1 MENNILF
8 LSGIIVS
15 CLVTTI
21 VIFQFMGSRHK
32 KALHNKQFYFLVQI
46 GVSIFLMGINLLQR
60 PLVNMLSWVI
70 SYGLVSYFLYFDDFD
85 KPIRR
90 VLEAEIMVLVF
101 AVCEAAGVA
110 LLDFILW
117 KMHMLP
123 LEPGV
128 ETFLNMTFSKFVLL
142 FMYYTFI
149 SPIWGRNEKVKF
161 TKSQYV
167 LHFIIAIF
175 SFINMVV
182 IGVSFGKIRGE
193 SMGLIMLVNMGFI
206 IFADMYFLYFIRFM
220 EDNYQLKVKLELL
233 EQQATMQYKYYLQQE
248 KKHQESLSILH
259 DVDKH
264 IAVMEG
270 LYHGDNKE
278 GTINYIKE
286 INTILKPLIPQQLT
300 NNGILNILFND
311 KIQNT
316 EKLHIDLQFEIGNV
330 DLSFMNPMDITTIF
344 GNLLDNAIEAC
355 TQVTGTPWIRVKI
368 SPYYEMIA
376 IKVENTSN
384 NIDRWNEGRPV
395 SQKGA
400 NHGIGLSNVERAVG
414 KYDGSMNL
422 SSENGIFQC
431 NVLINM

>member
-1 MENNILF
+1 MENNMLF

-21 VIFQFMGSRHK
+21 VIFQFIGSRHK
-32 KALHNKQFYFLVQI
+32 KVFHNKQFYMLVQI
-46 GVSIFLMGINLLQR
+46 GVSIFLMGINLLQQ
-60 PLVNMLSWVI
+60 PMVNMLSWVV

-90 VLEAEIMVLVF
+90 VLEVEIMVLVF

-110 LLDFILW
+110 LLDFIFW
-117 KMHMLP
+117 KMQIYP
-123 LEPGV
+123 LAPEA
-128 ETFLNMTFSKFVLL
+128 ESFLNMTFSMFVLL

-149 SPIWGRNEKVKF
+149 SPIWGRNEKVIF
-161 TKSQYV
+161 TRTQYV
-167 LHFIIAIF
+167 LHFMIAIY
-175 SFINMVV
+175 SFMNMVV
-182 IGVSFGKIRGE
+182 IGVSFGKIKGE
-193 SMGLIMLVNMGFI
+193 GMSSILLINMGFI
-206 IFADMYFLYFIRFM
+206 ICADMYFLYFIRFM
-220 EDNYQLKVKLELL
+220 EDNYQLKIKLELL
-233 EQQATMQYKYYLQQE
+233 EQQATLQYKYYLQQE
-248 KKHQESLSILH
+248 KKYQESYSILH

-264 IAVMEG
+264 IAVIEG
-270 LYHGDNKE
+270 LYHGDDKE

-286 INTILKPLIPQQLT
+286 MNTILKPLLPQQLT
-300 NNGILNILFND
+300 NNGIRNILLND

-316 EKLHIDLQFEIGNV
+316 EKLHIDLKYEIGNV

-355 TQVTGTPWIRVKI
+355 AQVNASPWIRLKI

-384 NIDRWNEGRPV
+384 NISKWNEGMPV

-400 NHGIGLSNVERAVG
+400 NHGIGLSNVERAVE

>member
-1 MENNILF
+1 
-8 LSGIIVS
+8 
-15 CLVTTI
+15 
-21 VIFQFMGSRHK
+21 
-32 KALHNKQFYFLVQI
+32 
-46 GVSIFLMGINLLQR
+46 
-60 PLVNMLSWVI
+60 
-70 SYGLVSYFLYFDDFD
+70 
-85 KPIRR
+85 
-90 VLEAEIMVLVF
+90 
-101 AVCEAAGVA
+101 
-110 LLDFILW
+110 
-117 KMHMLP
+117 
-123 LEPGV
+123 
-128 ETFLNMTFSKFVLL
+128 
-142 FMYYTFI
+142 
-149 SPIWGRNEKVKF
+149 
-161 TKSQYV
+161 
-167 LHFIIAIF
+167 
-175 SFINMVV
+175 MVV

-233 EQQATMQYKYYLQQE
+233 EQQATMQYKYYLHQE

-270 LYHGDNKE
+270 LYHGDDKE

-286 INTILKPLIPQQLT
+286 INTILKPLLPQQLT
-300 NNGILNILFND
+300 NNGILNILLND

-316 EKLHIDLQFEIGNV
+316 EKLHIDLQYEIGNV

-355 TQVTGTPWIRVKI
+355 AQVNGSPWIKLKI
-368 SPYYEMIA
+368 NPYYEMIA

-384 NIDRWNEGRPV
+384 SIDRWNEGRPV

-400 NHGIGLSNVERAVG
+400 NHGIGLSNVERAVE

>member
-8 LSGIIVS
+8 LSGIIIS

-21 VIFQFMGSRHK
+21 VIFQFIGSRHK
-32 KALHNKQFYFLVQI
+32 KVFQNKPFYFLVQI
-46 GVSIFLMGINLLQR
+46 SVSIFLMAINLLQQ
-60 PLVNMLSWVI
+60 PLVNMLSWVVL
-70 SYGLVSYFLYFDDFD
+70 YGLVSYFLYFDDFD

-101 AVCEAAGVA
+101 AVCEAVGVT
-110 LLDFILW
+110 LLEFIFW
-117 KMHMLP
+117 KMHMPL

-128 ETFLNMTFSKFVLL
+128 KIFLNMTFSMIVLL
-142 FMYYTFI
+142 FMYYIFI
-149 SPIWGRNEKVKF
+149 SPIWGKNEKVKF
-161 TKSQYV
+161 TKTQYI
-167 LHFIIAIF
+167 LHFIITIY
-175 SFINMVV
+175 SFMNMVV
-182 IGVSFGKIRGE
+182 IGVSYGKIKGE
-193 SMGLIMLVNMGFI
+193 SMSFILLINLGFI

-233 EQQATMQYKYYLQQE
+233 EQQATMQYKYYLHQE
-248 KKHQESLSILH
+248 KNHQESLRILH
-259 DVDKH
+259 DVNKH

-270 LYHGDNKE
+270 LYHGDDKE

-286 INTILKPLIPQQLT
+286 INTILKPLLPKQLT
-300 NNGILNILFND
+300 NNGILNILLNE
-311 KIQNT
+311 KIQNAG
-316 EKLHIDLQFEIGNV
+316 KLHIDLQYEIGNV

-355 TQVTGTPWIRVKI
+355 EQVNGSPWIRLKI

-384 NIDRWNEGRPV
+384 NIVRWSEGRPV

-400 NHGIGLSNVERAVG
+400 NHGIGLSNVERAVV

>member
-1 MENNILF
+1 
-8 LSGIIVS
+8 
-15 CLVTTI
+15 
-21 VIFQFMGSRHK
+21 MGSRHK
-32 KALHNKQFYFLVQI
+32 KAFHNKQFYLLVQI

-85 KPIRR
+85 KPMRR

-110 LLDFILW
+110 LLDFMFW
-117 KMHMLP
+117 KMHMPP
-123 LEPGV
+123 LEQGV
-128 ETFLNMTFSKFVLL
+128 ETFLNMTFSMFVLL

-161 TKSQYV
+161 TKSQYI
-167 LHFIIAIF
+167 LHFIIAIY
-175 SFINMVV
+175 SFMNMVV

-193 SMGLIMLVNMGFI
+193 GMGLILLINMGFI

-233 EQQATMQYKYYLQQE
+233 EQQATMQYKYYLHQE

-264 IAVMEG
+264 ISVMEG
-270 LYHGDNKE
+270 LYHGDDKE

-286 INTILKPLIPQQLT
+286 INTILKPLLPQQLT
-300 NNGILNILFND
+300 NNGILNILLND
-311 KIQNT
+311 KMQNT
-316 EKLHIDLQFEIGNV
+316 EKLHIDLQYEIGNV

-355 TQVTGTPWIRVKI
+355 TQVNGSPWIKLKI

-400 NHGIGLSNVERAVG
+400 NHGIGLSNVERAVER
-414 KYDGSMNL
+414 YDGSMNL

>member
-142 FMYYTFI
+142 FMYTFI

-220 EDNYQLKVKLELL
+220 R
-233 EQQATMQYKYYLQQE
+233 
-248 KKHQESLSILH
+248 I
-259 DVDKH
+259 
-264 IAVMEG
+264 I
-270 LYHGDNKE
+270 
-278 GTINYIKE
+278 IN
-286 INTILKPLIPQQLT
+286 
-300 NNGILNILFND
+300 
-311 KIQNT
+311 
-316 EKLHIDLQFEIGNV
+316 
-330 DLSFMNPMDITTIF
+330 
-344 GNLLDNAIEAC
+344 
-355 TQVTGTPWIRVKI
+355 
-368 SPYYEMIA
+368 
-376 IKVENTSN
+376 
-384 NIDRWNEGRPV
+384 
-395 SQKGA
+395 
-400 NHGIGLSNVERAVG
+400 
-414 KYDGSMNL
+414 
-422 SSENGIFQC
+422 
-431 NVLINM
+431 